1 MSRIDASG
9 IRKAFEMA
17 KQMTDPINLS
27 IGLPDFPVAEPVKQA
42 AIQAI
47 IDDHAQYTVTQGL
60 PELRNALQTQ
70 VDQAFGHSDR
80 QVMVTSGTAGGLTLA
95 LSVVV
100 NPGDE
105 VLIFDPYFVMYRH
118 LVTWVSG
125 VSVIVDT
132 YPDFQIDIARVEAAI
147 TPKTKAVIVNSPS
160 NPTGVVLTEK
170 TMKDLVDL
178 CQKHQ
183 ILIISDEVYAAFS
196 YDGDFV
202 SPASFD
208 ENVLVCDGFSKTHG
222 MTGWRLG
229 FAHGPTQLIQ
239 EMNKLQQFSFICA
252 PSMVQHAAVKA
263 LETDMTDRVEAYK
276 LKRDRV
282 VESLNE
288 SGYELVTPE
297 GAFYAFPKAPWGT
310 ATEFVAEA
318 IRNQLLII
326 PGNVFSQKDTHF
338 RISYAVDDR
347 TLERGLEVLK
357 RIVRKP

>member
-1 MSRIDASG
+1 
-9 IRKAFEMA
+9 
-17 KQMTDPINLS
+17 
-27 IGLPDFPVAEPVKQA
+27 
-42 AIQAI
+42 
-47 IDDHAQYTVTQGL
+47 
-60 PELRNALQTQ
+60 
-70 VDQAFGHSDR
+70 
-80 QVMVTSGTAGGLTLA
+80 
-95 LSVVV
+95 
-100 NPGDE
+100 
-105 VLIFDPYFVMYRH
+105 
-118 LVTWVSG
+118 
-125 VSVIVDT
+125 
-132 YPDFQIDIARVEAAI
+132 
-147 TPKTKAVIVNSPS
+147 
-160 NPTGVVLTEK
+160 
-170 TMKDLVDL
+170 
-178 CQKHQ
+178 
-183 ILIISDEVYAAFS
+183 
-196 YDGDFV
+196 
-202 SPASFD
+202 
-208 ENVLVCDGFSKTHG
+208 

-263 LETDMTDRVEAYK
+263 LETDMTDRVAAYK

-347 TLERGLEVLK
+347 TLERGSLEEDCAKAVK
-357 RIVRKP
+357 KCCQCY

>member
-1 MSRIDASG
+1 
-9 IRKAFEMA
+9 MA

-42 AIQAI
+42 AIEAI
-47 IDDHAQYTVTQGL
+47 LDDHAQYTVTQGL
-60 PELRNALQTQ
+60 PELRNALQSQ
-70 VDQAFGHSDR
+70 VDKALGHSDR

-118 LVTWVSG
+118 LVTWVGG

-132 YPDFQIDIARVEAAI
+132 YPDFQIDMARVEASI
-147 TPKTKAVIVNSPS
+147 TPKTKAIILNSPS
-160 NPTGVVLTEK
+160 NPTGVVLTK
-170 TMKDLVDL
+170 QTMKDLAEI
-178 CQKHQ
+178 CHRHQ

-196 YDGDFV
+196 YDGDFL
-202 SPASFD
+202 SPASFN

-229 FAHGPTQLIQ
+229 FAHGPAQIIQ

-252 PSMVQHAAVKA
+252 PSMVQHAAVTA
-263 LETDMTDRVEAYK
+263 LKTDMTDRIAAYK
-276 LKRDRV
+276 LKRDFV
-282 VESLNE
+282 VHSLTQ
-288 SGYELVTPE
+288 SGYELVKPE

-310 ATEFVAEA
+310 GSEFVAEA

-347 TLERGLEVLK
+347 TLNRGMEVLK
-357 RIVRKP
+357 QIARRP